1 MDNDWKNKG
10 VLRKFDVNPYL
21 DTSLLEKDGLDDEA
35 YIYYPYSCI
44 NPDRKTKCKIHFALH
59 SCSGQMN
66 GLVPWDFIRRYGYN
80 DYAATNDLII
90 VYPQVRATVDSF

>member
-1 MDNDWKNKG
+1 MFRHVLGNLKENPVKDFKPMDNDWKNKG

-59 SCSGQMN
+59 SCSG
-66 GLVPWDFIRRYGYN
+66 
-80 DYAATNDLII
+80 
-90 VYPQVRATVDSF
+90 